1 MQSNDVDELDGGD
14 GGGIDIDCGLC
25 RSEPT
30 ATDTGVLGQL
40 PVNNATQSMDYVYPT
55 LKRLSALRFAHLS
68 SSLHR

>member
-40 PVNNATQSMDYVYPT
+40 PVIMQLNPT
-55 LKRLSALRFAHLS
+55 LPSNDFPPFASLIYRLRFIVDFD
-68 SSLHR
+68 